1 VLGLNRMEFPQ
12 LKEMFGKQVWTSRA
26 QLSEELGRYLTTTER
41 ITAVMMKKEE
51 GAVNANSVKFK
62 DKKGDKHG
70 KSKWVCYNC
79 GGNHGKMKCSKG
91 PQVCGKCG
99 RSGHIARFCRCLGGP
114 VDDDEDSES
123 DEGDEPPRGKAA
135 KGKKAGLSAN
145 ALAIQEAWSLSDVP
159 EVRWDLYDSD
169 EGTEAV

>member
-1 VLGLNRMEFPQ
+1 ML
-12 LKEMFGKQVWTSRA
+12 
-26 QLSEELGRYLTTTER
+26 
-41 ITAVMMKKEE
+41 KKEE

-62 DKKGDKHG
+62 DKMGDKHG
-70 KSKWVCYNC
+70 KMKWMCYKC

-99 RSGHIARFCRCLGGP
+99 SGHIAKFCRCLGGP
-114 VDDDEDSES
+114 VEDDEDSES
-123 DEGDEPPRGKAA
+123 DEGDEPSKQGRAA

-159 EVRWDLYDSD
+159 EVQWDLYDSD
-169 EGTEAV
+169 EGTEAM